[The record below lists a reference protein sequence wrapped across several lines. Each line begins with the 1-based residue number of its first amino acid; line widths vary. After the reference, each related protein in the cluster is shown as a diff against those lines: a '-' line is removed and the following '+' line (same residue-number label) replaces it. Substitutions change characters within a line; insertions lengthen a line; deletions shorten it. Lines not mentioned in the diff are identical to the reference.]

1 MKKLEYLKLALNKS
15 TLFND
20 KRWLVSLLAIM
31 MPTDQTKDK
40 ETSVPYFL
48 IKTLTGM
55 SFVMPDGEN
64 GVSLEPID
72 DYKQNQPLFT
82 VRDVIEVDS
91 TWAKN
96 IKEKQTTQLGN
107 LIVNAVGACFCFPE
121 KMAFIN
127 GVINTRTLEDKVAP
141 ILIDDPVDGK
151 IDPSEKRIYVSE
163 LIKFND
169 QIHFL
174 NNIAEI
180 ISVTATPKNIVAA
193 PNMAAARKKILA
205 EYGDSITDPVKLAE
219 VESSLQAVDDEY
231 LKDDPSSKVFIK
243 GKIKNI
249 GRKKMFVI
257 FGDEAGFEEKT
268 KATPV
273 TTSLD
278 QGWDVDPEKYPNY
291 INALRSG
298 AYSRGA
304 ETIKGGVVSKTLL
317 RAFGGFKVT
326 PKDCGTK
333 LGFTRI
339 IEKRFLTNLVG
350 RSVQEGSSWKVVDS
364 EKEASAYL
372 GKAVTVRSPMYCKA
386 DGEWICSSC
395 LTDYYKNNANG
406 IPIAV
411 LEVGA
416 VILGM
421 FMAAMHGKVLTT
433 VNVSIEELCS

>member
-1 MKKLEYLKLALNKS
+1 MKKLDYLKLALNKS

-31 MPTDQTKDK
+31 MPLDQSKDK
-40 ETSVPYFL
+40 EASIPYFL

-55 SFVMPDGEN
+55 SFVLPNDNGETT
-64 GVSLEPID
+64 LEPID

-82 VRDVIEVDS
+82 VRDVIEADS

-127 GVINTRTLEDKVAP
+127 GVINTKTLEEKIAP
-141 ILIDDPVDGK
+141 ILVDDPEDGQFN
-151 IDPSEKRIYVSE
+151 PNEKGIYVSE
-163 LIKFND
+163 MIKFND

-219 VESSLQAVDDEY
+219 VESALQAVDDEY

-249 GRKKMFVI
+249 GRKKMYVI

-278 QGWDVDPEKYPNY
+278 QGWDVDPAKYPNY

-326 PKDCGTK
+326 PKDCGSK
-333 LGFTRI
+333 LGFTRVI
-339 IEKRFLTNLVG
+339 KKGFLTNLVG
-350 RSVQEGSSWKVVDS
+350 RSIQVGSSWKVVEDI
-364 EKEASAYL
+364 KEAGTYL
-372 GKAVTVRSPMYCKA
+372 GKSVTVRSPMYCKA

-395 LTDYYKNNANG
+395 LTDYYKNSANS
-406 IPIAV
+406 IPITV

-421 FMAAMHGKVLTT
+421 FMAAMHGKVLST
-433 VNVSIEELCS
+433 VDVEIEELCS